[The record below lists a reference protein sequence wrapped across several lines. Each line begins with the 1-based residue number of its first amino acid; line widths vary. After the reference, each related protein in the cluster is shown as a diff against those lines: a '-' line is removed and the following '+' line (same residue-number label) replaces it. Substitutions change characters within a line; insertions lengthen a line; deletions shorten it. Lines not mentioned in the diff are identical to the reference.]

1 MGKDYY
7 QTLGLAR
14 GASDEEIKRAYRRQA
29 LRYHPD
35 KNKEPGA
42 EEKFKEIAEA
52 YDVLSDP
59 RKREI
64 FDRYGEEVEV
74 KRGWKEGTK
83 ITFPKEG
90 DQTSSNIPADIV
102 FVLKDKPHNIFKRDG
117 SDVVY
122 PARVSLR
129 EALCGCT
136 VNVPTLDGRTIP
148 VVFKD
153 VIRPGMRRKVPGEG
167 LPLPKT
173 PEKRGDLIIEF
184 EVIFP
189 ERIPQT
195 SRTVLE
201 QVLPI

>member
-1 MGKDYY
+1 MFLSRWFVPGLGSKTDQGSCFPAGDMGRFEVASCSR
-7 QTLGLAR
+7 GLADLTLHQKTY
-14 GASDEEIKRAYRRQA
+14 GQE
-29 LRYHPD
+29 
-35 KNKEPGA
+35 
-42 EEKFKEIAEA
+42 
-52 YDVLSDP
+52 LS
-59 RKREI
+59 
-64 FDRYGEEVEV
+64 FLSYL
-74 KRGWKEGTK
+74 
-83 ITFPKEG
+83 
-90 DQTSSNIPADIV
+90 SSNTV
-102 FVLKDKPHNIFKRDG
+102 CLFSK
-117 SDVVY
+117 
-122 PARVSLR
+122 
-129 EALCGCT
+129 ALCGCT

>member
-1 MGKDYY
+1 M
-7 QTLGLAR
+7 
-14 GASDEEIKRAYRRQA
+14 
-29 LRYHPD
+29 
-35 KNKEPGA
+35 
-42 EEKFKEIAEA
+42 F
-52 YDVLSDP
+52 
-59 RKREI
+59 
-64 FDRYGEEVEV
+64 
-74 KRGWKEGTK
+74 
-83 ITFPKEG
+83 
-90 DQTSSNIPADIV
+90 
-102 FVLKDKPHNIFKRDG
+102 
-117 SDVVY
+117 
-122 PARVSLR
+122 SLCSP

-195 SRTVLE
+195 SRSVLE

>member
-1 MGKDYY
+1 M
-7 QTLGLAR
+7 
-14 GASDEEIKRAYRRQA
+14 
-29 LRYHPD
+29 
-35 KNKEPGA
+35 
-42 EEKFKEIAEA
+42 
-52 YDVLSDP
+52 
-59 RKREI
+59 
-64 FDRYGEEVEV
+64 
-74 KRGWKEGTK
+74 
-83 ITFPKEG
+83 
-90 DQTSSNIPADIV
+90 
-102 FVLKDKPHNIFKRDG
+102 
-117 SDVVY
+117 
-122 PARVSLR
+122 
-129 EALCGCT
+129 
-136 VNVPTLDGRTIP
+136 NVPTLDGRTIP

>member
-1 MGKDYY
+1 MVLPLHQK
-7 QTLGLAR
+7 
-14 GASDEEIKRAYRRQA
+14 ASGQELSILSY
-29 LRYHPD
+29 LPS
-35 KNKEPGA
+35 N
-42 EEKFKEIAEA
+42 
-52 YDVLSDP
+52 VLSLLS
-59 RKREI
+59 K
-64 FDRYGEEVEV
+64 
-74 KRGWKEGTK
+74 
-83 ITFPKEG
+83 
-90 DQTSSNIPADIV
+90 
-102 FVLKDKPHNIFKRDG
+102 
-117 SDVVY
+117 
-122 PARVSLR
+122 
-129 EALCGCT
+129 ALCGCT

-195 SRTVLE
+195 SKTVLE